1 MVEYKEVKTKK
12 GKTLVFCKM
21 DELLME
27 AYGVNTIEEVKRFA
41 KANEKG
47 WVYQIHCPFC
57 KAEGHTKHKLDI
69 LDDLSY
75 GHCFVCDRTYV
86 NVTDDITFEQNL
98 QDYNYGFHPNLEV
111 VPLTDPIWTLEKYE
125 YECDD
130 YDQRGVEYLIGRHK
144 YMKDLYPMLGFRF
157 LDGNVVMPFRYKG
170 ETFYY
175 QIRFSSP
182 SAKIRYFFP
191 PISPKPPYV
200 LEHGEGIRKIIVCE
214 GVYDA
219 ISLLIQA
226 PSYIP
231 VAVLGSSISDYQ
243 MDFIREYLPEK
254 ILVYMDKT
262 DISIR
267 IAERLKSAIDYCP
280 IGVIKSDGEDPEECM
295 KRKMVQRAGSE
306 IGWIK

>member
-1 MVEYKEVKTKK
+1 
-12 GKTLVFCKM
+12 
-21 DELLME
+21 
-27 AYGVNTIEEVKRFA
+27 RSS
-41 KANEKG
+41 
-47 WVYQIHCPFC
+47 
-57 KAEGHTKHKLDI
+57 
-69 LDDLSY
+69 DL
-75 GHCFVCDRTYV
+75 
-86 NVTDDITFEQNL
+86 
-98 QDYNYGFHPNLEV
+98 
-111 VPLTDPIWTLEKYE
+111 
-125 YECDD
+125 
-130 YDQRGVEYLIGRHK
+130 
-144 YMKDLYPMLGFRF
+144 
-157 LDGNVVMPFRYKG
+157 
-170 ETFYY
+170 
-175 QIRFSSP
+175 
-182 SAKIRYFFP
+182 
-191 PISPKPPYV
+191 
-200 LEHGEGIRKIIVCE
+200 

-295 KRKMVQRAGSE
+295 KRKMSQRAGSE